1 MKLSKGERVFEV
13 FNVTVMILFAAIC
26 LYPFLYVIAL
36 SFNEGKDAM
45 RGGIYLFPRV
55 FTLENYTKLFED
67 KRLAGSFLISV
78 FRTVTGASLGMLV
91 NALFAFALS
100 KNDLPFRKILNWLIV
115 IPMYFGGGIIPY
127 FLVCKSLHLTNNV
140 LVYVIPWLATP
151 FYIMLLRISMKD
163 LPDSLEE
170 SAQLDGA
177 GYGTVFFRIVLP
189 LCLPALFT
197 VILLGGITHWNDW
210 LDGSI
215 MVSNSRLW
223 PMQTLLLNILQGADM
238 MSFFKGKNLSTA
250 GGMVRKIEITPES
263 LKMAMLVLT
272 VVPIF
277 MIYPFAQQ
285 YFIRGIM
292 VGSVKG

>member
-1 MKLSKGERVFEV
+1 
-13 FNVTVMILFAAIC
+13 
-26 LYPFLYVIAL
+26 
-36 SFNEGKDAM
+36 M
-45 RGGIYLFPRV
+45 RGGIYFFPRA
-55 FTLENYTKLFED
+55 FTFENYQKLFED

-78 FRTVTGASLGMLV
+78 YRTVVGASVGMLV
-91 NALFAFALS
+91 NAMFAFTIS
-100 KNDLPFRKILNWLIV
+100 KSDLPFRKILNWLIV

-127 FLVCKSLHLTNNV
+127 FLICKTLGLTNNV
-140 LVYVIPWLATP
+140 LVYVVPWLATP

-163 LPDSLEE
+163 LPASMEE

-177 GYGTVFFRIVLP
+177 GYGVVFFRIVMP

-223 PMQTLLLNILQGADM
+223 PMQTLLLSILQGSDM

-250 GGMVRKIEITPES
+250 GGVVRKIDITPES

-277 MIYPFAQQ
+277 MIYPFAQK

-292 VGSVKG
+292 VGSIKG